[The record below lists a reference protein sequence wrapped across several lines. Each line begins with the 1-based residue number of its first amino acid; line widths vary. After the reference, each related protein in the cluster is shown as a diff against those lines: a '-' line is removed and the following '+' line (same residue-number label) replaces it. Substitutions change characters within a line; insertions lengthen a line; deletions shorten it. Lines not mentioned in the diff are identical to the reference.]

1 MTLGDRAKLTTW
13 VRSFAENRAGAR
25 AKRVKR
31 SLFAL
36 AARVLSCPPMIA
48 LNNFGRDD
56 DGEPLSPEERAL
68 LEKLHSCDDI

>member
-25 AKRVKR
+25 AKGASDR
-31 SLFAL
+31 SSPLRHVCDL
-36 AARVLSCPPMIA
+36 APVIS
-48 LNNFGRDD
+48 LNTVGRDD
-56 DGEPLSPEERAL
+56 DEPLSEEERAL